1 MAGIIERI
9 RPTLKPTLKEDLS
22 EAFFGLQSECF
33 IRNQQFLE
41 KAREFSIPQELTR
54 LAEENKGT
62 ITPFLPLQAQVIEKK
77 HKVYQIQINT
87 PEGLV
92 IKELKNKSDF
102 SQVLAIPQEKLVI
115 SWDVSWDN
123 FKLIRVEMDGN
134 FRDLKIF
141 GGPAALRLPKV
152 PENPSAYGNRYSS
165 LLSLSDED
173 FQSKFSEEL
182 KKASKNPWWSLASL
196 AGIYPTPLWVA
207 KF

>member
-1 MAGIIERI
+1 MAGIIESLI
-9 RPTLKPTLKEDLS
+9 RPTLKEDLS
-22 EAFFGLQSECF
+22 EAFFWLQSECF
-33 IRNQQFLE
+33 IRNQQFLD
-41 KAREFSIPQELTR
+41 KAGKFSIPQELTR
-54 LAEENKGT
+54 LAEENEGT
-62 ITPFLPLQAQVIEKK
+62 ITPFLPLQAQVQVIEKK

-141 GGPAALRLPKV
+141 GGAAALRLPKV
-152 PENPSAYGNRYSS
+152 PENPVYGNWYSS

-182 KKASKNPWWSLASL
+182 KKASKKSRWALASL
-196 AGIYPTPLWVA
+196 AGIYPTRLWAVR
-207 KF
+207 F

>member
-9 RPTLKPTLKEDLS
+9 RPTLKEDLS

-41 KAREFSIPQELTR
+41 KAGKFSIPQELTR

-141 GGPAALRLPKV
+141 GGAAALRLPKV
-152 PENPSAYGNRYSS
+152 PENPVYGNWYSS

-196 AGIYPTPLWVA
+196 AGIYPTRLWVA